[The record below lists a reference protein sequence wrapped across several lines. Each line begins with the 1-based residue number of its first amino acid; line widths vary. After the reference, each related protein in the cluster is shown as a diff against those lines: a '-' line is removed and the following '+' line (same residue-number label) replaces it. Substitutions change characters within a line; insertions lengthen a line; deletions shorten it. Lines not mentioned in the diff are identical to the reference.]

1 MAAGAADERARD
13 PTDGAC
19 RAVCDPALRVDDATL
34 LSAAVAA
41 LTPTSGPVTATAV
54 ERLPGSPRTAVL
66 RALVHRDGTAP
77 QPVVIKTAAAAGET
91 GPRETAALRL
101 LSRAGV
107 PAAVWLIADGGAPPV
122 LVLADLGRGPT
133 LVDRLVGTDPEA
145 AERAVLLW
153 ARALGEIQAA
163 TADRAGEFAAELE
176 ACAPWGAPPLDT
188 TPALVAG
195 GACGLERVLPR
206 LGVVPSAGALD
217 ELRGVAGA
225 LDCSAGGPAG
235 LAPGDTCPSNAVE
248 VGDRMVLLDFEGAE
262 HRHLAWEAAYLRV
275 PWPTCWCSP
284 ALPEPLVERALEQ
297 WRQAVESAFPQVR
310 TPTFARE
317 LRLATAAWA
326 AVSLA
331 WLLPLA
337 LDGEREHPDP
347 VRRGATTPPRPALQH
362 RAALV
367 ASFVDDLPA
376 LAELGAQVGAAAM
389 AQWGHETLPMA
400 PALV

>member
-1 MAAGAADERARD
+1 M
-13 PTDGAC
+13 
-19 RAVCDPALRVDDATL
+19 DDATL
-34 LSAAVAA
+34 LRAAVAA
-41 LTPTSGPVTATAV
+41 LAPRFGPVTATAV
-54 ERLPGSPRTAVL
+54 ERLPGSARTAVL
-66 RALVHRDGTAP
+66 RALVHRAGAGP
-77 QPVVIKTAAAAGET
+77 QLVVIKAAVVAGEP
-91 GPRETAALRL
+91 GLRETAALRL
-101 LSRAGV
+101 LSHAGV
-107 PAAVWLIADGGAPPV
+107 AAAVRLIADGGDPPV

-133 LVDRLVGTDPEA
+133 LVDRLVGTEPEA

-153 ARALGEIQAA
+153 ARALGQIQAA
-163 TADRAGEFAAELE
+163 TAGRAEEYAAEL
-176 ACAPWGAPPLDT
+176 AAGAPWEVPSLDT
-188 TPALVAG
+188 SPVLVAD
-195 GACGLERVLPR
+195 GARGLERVLPR
-206 LGVVPSAGALD
+206 LGVVPSAAALH

-235 LAPGDTCPSNAVE
+235 LVPGDTCPSNAVE

-297 WRQAVESAFPQVR
+297 WRQAVEGTCPQVR

-331 WLLPLA
+331 ELLPLA
-337 LDGEREHPDP
+337 LDGERAHPDP
-347 VRRGATTPPRPALQH
+347 VRRGATTPARPALQH

-376 LAELGAQVGAAAM
+376 LAELGAQVSAAAVR
-389 AQWGHETLPMA
+389 QWGHQPLPVA
-400 PALV
+400 PALS